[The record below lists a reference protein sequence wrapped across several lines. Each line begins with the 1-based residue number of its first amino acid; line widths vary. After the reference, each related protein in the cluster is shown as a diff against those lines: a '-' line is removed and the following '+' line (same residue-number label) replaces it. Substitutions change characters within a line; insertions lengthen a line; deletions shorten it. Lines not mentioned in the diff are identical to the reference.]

1 MTRPLRINLVPQP
14 LWGKSLAHL
23 MPNWTEVRDKV
34 CSCGC
39 CAICDTKT
47 NQLHA
52 HEVWKYNDDNHT
64 VDLGDI
70 IPVCENCHMTL
81 HFGKANVDGKQKEA
95 LNWYCKVNG
104 VSKEIVRHQIKGAFE
119 WWRIRSDYPWRFNPG
134 IDAKVE
140 QITGINCTLSGN
152 GPLHYLNVPYSEK
165 DEVKALGARWDMIR
179 KMWYVTDVTL
189 QKNAQALS
197 RWVIPDCD
205 MSSLLNGDAEPKQ
218 VEQPLQAMQ
227 EHDDAERLRG
237 ELLRGI

>member
-52 HEVWKYNDDNHT
+52 HEVWKYDDDNHT
-64 VDLGDI
+64 VDLDDI
-70 IPVCENCHMTL
+70 IPVCENCHMAL

-104 VSKEIVRHQIKGAFE
+104 VSKEIARHQIKGAFE
-119 WWRIRSDYPWRFNPG
+119 WWNIRSDYRWKFVPGIGDKVEALTGVSCRFNRPG
-134 IDAKVE
+134 SERFYLKV
-140 QITGINCTLSGN
+140 
-152 GPLHYLNVPYSEK
+152 PFADK
-165 DEVKALGARWDMIR
+165 DTVKGLGGRWDPVKKLWWVSRDNVEKHPWAFSSWMIPDG
-179 KMWYVTDVTL
+179 DVT
-189 QKNAQALS
+189 A
-197 RWVIPDCD
+197 
-205 MSSLLNGDAEPKQ
+205 LLNGAENQ
-218 VEQPLQAMQ
+218 ILS
-227 EHDDAERLRG
+227 DRNR
-237 ELLRGI
+237 